1 MALQKRDREFRLP
14 KISYLDFKT
23 IEMDRVLTGLFER
36 LEHNGFPSV
45 FRDKRELTV
54 DKFVDDILEANDK
67 FLGFAHHRDI
77 VTRWVETHLM
87 DIVNRGR
94 KNAAVAG
101 PRPLHGY
108 TYRFRNP
115 KHSREYGTSQHLYQ
129 MLYHARHQS
138 GQNAIEHLK
147 AFFFDGFDKVTRE
160 LNESALTD
168 VETATLLHFLSQ
180 RKDTADTRAGGDRYA
195 PVCIGAA
202 DLMAEDV
209 QRMLLYKP
217 FMPRAVMVE
226 YLKVL
231 LSFHLALYHLR
242 LLKLLPAWQKLQ
254 GANSLCADSACPMKP
269 REARSPQGDCPYML
283 GLFVDLTGNADSPTA
298 TLAERS
304 ADGYYRR
311 IPSFV
316 RAYFAAK
323 KLDEFSEHL
332 VRRGKVVRPLSAVFS
347 VGELFGLQG
356 ATFVDEREKFFGE
369 RLAGLLESLAEDDAG
384 LPQEVEAIT
393 KMDLSDFE
401 TYIEVLVALR
411 GAFHRKY
418 IIESL
423 DALTLKNRPGALL
436 AQTRARNAPRR
447 FILDSRLLEVLLQI
461 AVLRPGG
468 DWGYHTEEMR
478 IDDLLTFLRERYGLY
493 IDQLPSGEGFAIPS
507 IEERKALRSNA
518 QAFTSRL
525 REIGFYRDLSDAYV
539 TQTVVPR
546 YTIAKQPEGER
557 G

>member
-1 MALQKRDREFRLP
+1 MALQKKDREFRLP
-14 KISYLDFKT
+14 KITYLDFKT

-36 LEHNGFPSV
+36 LEHGGYPSV

-54 DKFVDDILEANDK
+54 DKFVDDILEASGR
-67 FLGFAHHRDI
+67 FLGFAQHREI

-115 KHSREYGTSQHLYQ
+115 KHSRDYGAAQHLYQ
-129 MLYHARHQS
+129 MLHHARHLS
-138 GQNAIEHLK
+138 GHNAIKHLK
-147 AFFFDGFDKVTRE
+147 TFFFDGFDKLTRE
-160 LNESALTD
+160 LNDRALTD
-168 VETATLLHFLSQ
+168 IETATLLHFLSQ
-180 RKDTADTRAGGDRYA
+180 RKDTADTRAGGDRFA
-195 PVCIGAA
+195 PVCIGSA
-202 DLMAEDV
+202 DLMAEDI
-209 QRMLLYKP
+209 QRLLFYSP
-217 FMPRAVMVE
+217 FMPRSVMVE

-242 LLKLLPAWQKLQ
+242 LLKLLPAWQKLS
-254 GANSLCADSACPMKP
+254 GANALCAETACPMKP
-269 REARSPQGDCPYML
+269 REQSQPQGDCPYTL
-283 GLFVDLTGNADSPTA
+283 GLFVDLSGTA
-298 TLAERS
+298 ESATAAMAEHS

-311 IPSFV
+311 IPGFV
-316 RAYFAAK
+316 RAYFVAK

-332 VRRGKVVRPLSAVFS
+332 VRRGKLIRPLNAVFS
-347 VGELFGLQG
+347 VSELYGLQG
-356 ATFVDEREKFFGE
+356 EPFAEERDKFFGE
-369 RLAGLLESLAEDDAG
+369 RLAGLLESLSEGESGLDA
-384 LPQEVEAIT
+384 EVEAIT
-393 KMDLSDFE
+393 KMGLSDFE
-401 TYIEVLVALR
+401 TYIEILVALR

-423 DALTLKNRPGALL
+423 DATMLKNKAGALL

-447 FILDSRLLEVLLQI
+447 FALDSRLLEVLLQI

-468 DWGYHTEEMR
+468 DKGYFTGEMR
-478 IDDLLTFLRERYGLY
+478 IDDLLAFLRERYSLY
-493 IDQLPSGEGFAIPS
+493 IDQLPPGEGFGAPTID
-507 IEERKALRSNA
+507 ERKALRSNV
-518 QAFTSRL
+518 QAFTGRL

-546 YTIAKQPEGER
+546 YTIEEKTEGAR
-557 G
+557 T

>member
-1 MALQKRDREFRLP
+1 MALQKKDREFRLP

-36 LEHNGFPSV
+36 LEHGGYPSV

-54 DKFVDDILEANDK
+54 DKFVDDILDVSDK
-67 FLGFAHHRDI
+67 FLGFTQHRDM
-77 VTRWVETHLM
+77 VERWVETHLM
-87 DIVNRGR
+87 DIVNRGK

-115 KHSREYGTSQHLYQ
+115 KHSRDYGAAQHLYQ
-129 MLYHARHQS
+129 MLHHARHLA
-138 GQNAIEHLK
+138 GHKAIEHLK
-147 AFFFDGFDKVTRE
+147 GFFFDGFDKLTRE
-160 LNESALTD
+160 LNDKALTD
-168 VETATLLHFLSQ
+168 IETATLLHFLSQ
-180 RKDTADTRAGGDRYA
+180 RKDTADTRAGGDRFA
-195 PVCIGAA
+195 PVCIGSA
-202 DLMAEDV
+202 DLMAEDI
-209 QRMLLYKP
+209 QRLLFYKP
-217 FMPRAVMVE
+217 FMPRSVMVE

-242 LLKLLPAWQKLQ
+242 LLKLLPAWQKLE
-254 GANSLCADSACPMKP
+254 GANSLCAESACPMKP
-269 REARSPQGDCPYML
+269 REQREPQGDCPYKL
-283 GLFVDLTGNADSPTA
+283 GLFVDLSGTA
-298 TLAERS
+298 ESSTAVLAERS

-316 RAYFAAK
+316 RAYFVAK

-332 VRRGKVVRPLSAVFS
+332 VRRGKLIRPLNSVFS
-347 VGELFGLQG
+347 VGELYGLQG
-356 ATFVDEREKFFGE
+356 EPFAEERDKFFGE
-369 RLAGLLESLAEDDAG
+369 RLAGLLESLSEGDAG
-384 LPQEVEAIT
+384 LGAEVEAIT
-393 KMDLSDFE
+393 KMGLSDFE
-401 TYIEVLVALR
+401 TYIEILVALR

-423 DALTLKNRPGALL
+423 DATMLKNKSGALL

-447 FILDSRLLEVLLQI
+447 FALESRLLEVLLQI

-468 DWGYHTEEMR
+468 DQGYFTGEMR
-478 IDDLLTFLRERYGLY
+478 IDDLLSFLRERYGLY
-493 IDQLPSGEGFAIPS
+493 IDQLPPGEGFSAPTID
-507 IEERKALRSNA
+507 ERKALRSNV
-518 QAFTSRL
+518 QAFTGRL

-546 YTIAKQPEGER
+546 YTIAERNEGAR
-557 G
+557 A

>member
-1 MALQKRDREFRLP
+1 MALQKKDREFRLP

-36 LEHNGFPSV
+36 LEHGGYPSV

-54 DKFVDDILEANDK
+54 AKFVDDILDASDK
-67 FLGFAHHRDI
+67 FLGFRQHRDI
-77 VTRWVETHLM
+77 VERWVETHLM
-87 DIVNRGR
+87 DIVNRGK

-115 KHSREYGTSQHLYQ
+115 KHSRDYGASQHLYQ
-129 MLYHARHQS
+129 MLHHARNLTGHK
-138 GQNAIEHLK
+138 AIEHLK
-147 AFFFDGFDKVTRE
+147 SFFFDGFDKLTRE
-160 LNESALTD
+160 LNEKALTD
-168 VETATLLHFLSQ
+168 IETATLLHFLSQ
-180 RKDTADTRAGGDRYA
+180 RKDTADTRAGGDRFA
-195 PVCIGAA
+195 PVCIGSA

-209 QRMLLYKP
+209 QRLLFYKP
-217 FMPRAVMVE
+217 FMPRSVMVE

-242 LLKLLPAWQKLQ
+242 LMKLLPAWQKLE
-254 GANSLCADSACPMKP
+254 GANSLCAESTCPMKP
-269 REARSPQGDCPYML
+269 REQRDPQGDCPYKL
-283 GLFVDLTGNADSPTA
+283 GLYVDLSGSANSATA

-316 RAYFAAK
+316 RAYFVAK

-332 VRRGKVVRPLSAVFS
+332 VRRGKLIRPLNSVFS
-347 VGELFGLQG
+347 VGQLYGLQSEPF
-356 ATFVDEREKFFGE
+356 AEERNKFFGE
-369 RLAGLLESLAEDDAG
+369 RLSGLLESLAEGDAG
-384 LPQEVEAIT
+384 LDAEVEAIT
-393 KMDLSDFE
+393 KMGLPDFD
-401 TYIEVLVALR
+401 TYIEILVALR

-418 IIESL
+418 IVESL
-423 DALTLKNRPGALL
+423 DATMLKNKSGALL

-447 FILDSRLLEVLLQI
+447 FVLESRLLEVLLQI

-468 DWGYHTEEMR
+468 DQGYFTGEMR
-478 IDDLLTFLRERYGLY
+478 IDELMSFLRERYGIH
-493 IDQLPSGEGFAIPS
+493 IDQLPPGEGFSTPTID
-507 IEERKALRSNA
+507 ERKALRSNV
-518 QAFTSRL
+518 QAFTGRL

-546 YTIAKQPEGER
+546 YVIAERAEGAR
-557 G
+557 T

>member
-1 MALQKRDREFRLP
+1 MALQKKDREFRLP

-36 LEHNGFPSV
+36 LEHGGYPSV

-54 DKFVDDILEANDK
+54 DKFVDDILDASDK
-67 FLGFAHHRDI
+67 FLGFTLHRDM
-77 VTRWVETHLM
+77 VERWVETHLM
-87 DIVNRGR
+87 DIVNRGK

-115 KHSREYGTSQHLYQ
+115 KHSRDYGAAQHLYQ
-129 MLYHARHQS
+129 MLHHARNLAGHK
-138 GQNAIEHLK
+138 AIEHLK
-147 AFFFDGFDKVTRE
+147 GFFFDGFDKLTRE
-160 LNESALTD
+160 LNDKALTD
-168 VETATLLHFLSQ
+168 IETATLLHFLSQ
-180 RKDTADTRAGGDRYA
+180 RKDTADTRAGGDRFA
-195 PVCIGAA
+195 PVCIGSA
-202 DLMAEDV
+202 DLMAEDI
-209 QRMLLYKP
+209 QRLLFYKP
-217 FMPRAVMVE
+217 FMPRSVMVE

-242 LLKLLPAWQKLQ
+242 LLKLLPAWQKLE
-254 GANSLCADSACPMKP
+254 GANSLCAESACPMKP
-269 REARSPQGDCPYML
+269 REQREPQGDCPYKL
-283 GLFVDLTGNADSPTA
+283 GLFVDLSGSSESSTA
-298 TLAERS
+298 ALAERS

-316 RAYFAAK
+316 RAYFVAK

-332 VRRGKVVRPLSAVFS
+332 VRRGKLIRPLNSVFS
-347 VGELFGLQG
+347 VGELYGLQG
-356 ATFVDEREKFFGE
+356 EPFAEERDKFFGE
-369 RLAGLLESLAEDDAG
+369 RLAGLLESLSEGDAG
-384 LPQEVEAIT
+384 LDAEVEAIT
-393 KMDLSDFE
+393 KMGLSDFE
-401 TYIEVLVALR
+401 TYIEILVALR

-423 DALTLKNRPGALL
+423 DATMLKNKSGALL

-447 FILDSRLLEVLLQI
+447 FALESRLLEVLLQI

-468 DWGYHTEEMR
+468 DRGYFTGEMR
-478 IDDLLTFLRERYGLY
+478 IDDLLSFLRERYGLY
-493 IDQLPSGEGFAIPS
+493 IDQLPPGEGFSAPTID
-507 IEERKALRSNA
+507 ERKALRSNV
-518 QAFTSRL
+518 QAFTGRL

-546 YTIAKQPEGER
+546 YTIAERNEGAR
-557 G
+557 A